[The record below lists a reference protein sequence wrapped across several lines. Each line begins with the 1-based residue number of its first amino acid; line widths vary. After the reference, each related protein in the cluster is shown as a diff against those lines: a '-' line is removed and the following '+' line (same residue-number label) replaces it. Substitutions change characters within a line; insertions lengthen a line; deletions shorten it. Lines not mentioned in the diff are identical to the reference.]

1 MTGKEFK
8 NLDIDSKVKYV
19 NNLLKQGN
27 SVDNIRNT
35 LGVGKNYIGNT
46 FTKHGYKLNR
56 NINQYENINIA
67 TDTTN
72 VPIEP
77 NTMPVAKL
85 NKANNTNTNE
95 NKIKALE
102 SKIEDLQ
109 KQINIIN
116 KRMDEYSSN
125 GTIEINT
132 TKVVT
137 DTTNIIHRDIDS
149 NDKTVARHYRIYND
163 VHKEFKAFCK
173 SHKQYKVQDIIS
185 SAIKE
190 YLDKYNK

>member
-19 NNLLKQGN
+19 NNLLKQGDT
-27 SVDNIRNT
+27 VDNIRIT

-56 NINQYENINIA
+56 NINQYENIN
-67 TDTTN
+67 
-72 VPIEP
+72 
-77 NTMPVAKL
+77 VA
-85 NKANNTNTNE
+85 
-95 NKIKALE
+95 
-102 SKIEDLQ
+102 
-109 KQINIIN
+109 
-116 KRMDEYSSN
+116 
-125 GTIEINT
+125 
-132 TKVVT
+132 T

-149 NDKTVARHYRIYND
+149 NDKAVARHYRIYND